1 MGKESELLEMVKTR
15 DKKQIAVVR
24 IRQERTGVLYT
35 EKKEMHQ
42 PEDFLHTFGK
52 LLEHASVEMM
62 LAVSVMNSGEAVAV
76 QLLAMGGVNTCNI
89 SMPEIFKFV
98 FLSNCPGVLLL
109 HNHPSGNVEPSAE
122 DRRITERIE
131 AAGQLL
137 GIRLID
143 HIIVADRYYGYSIR
157 CGKKLYSN
165 TQKGA

>member
-42 PEDFLHTFGK
+42 PEDFLYTFGR

-62 LAVSVMNSGEAVAV
+62 LAVSVMNSGEPVAV

-98 FLSNCPGVLLL
+98 FLSNCPEVLLL
-109 HNHPSGNVEPSAE
+109 HNHPSGRVRPSKE
-122 DRRITERIE
+122 DGQITKRIE
-131 AAGQLL
+131 EAGKIL
-137 GIRLID
+137 GIRLLD
-143 HIIVADRYYGYSIR
+143 HIIVADRYHGYSIK
-157 CGKKLYSN
+157 CGKELYSDK
-165 TQKGA
+165 QKGA